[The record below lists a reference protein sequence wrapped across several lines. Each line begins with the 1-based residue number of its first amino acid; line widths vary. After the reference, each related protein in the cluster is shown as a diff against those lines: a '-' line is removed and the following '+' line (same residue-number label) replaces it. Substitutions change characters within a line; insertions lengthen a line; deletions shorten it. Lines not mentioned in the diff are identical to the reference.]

1 MRSNTLPSESVV
13 ADPPECGVNGVGV
26 GAFPKAPGGG
36 SGGFT
41 DGEMQRLIYR
51 GLSAC
56 NRCWTPI
63 TVAPELNGPIR
74 TKRKRTSSDDGMQD

>member
-41 DGEMQRLIYR
+41 EGEMQRLIYR
-51 GLSAC
+51 G
-56 NRCWTPI
+56 
-63 TVAPELNGPIR
+63 
-74 TKRKRTSSDDGMQD
+74 